1 MSSMDEVDLMAVLI
15 DHGMVLES
23 AKGPLPNLAE
33 LIAGE
38 PIRGSWWGHPAGHE
52 IFERLNELA
61 DSPDVVR
68 TRLVNKRVTLIH
80 RRVWAALVVVADQL
94 PVERLAAIHEEHTA
108 SGAHRMHEQ
117 PFPEWVPDDVLH
129 AAETL
134 TQDDAW
140 EQLPACVR
148 PR

>member
-94 PVERLAAIHEEHTA
+94 PVERLAAKVRLTSCWLK
-108 SGAHRMHEQ
+108 SGDRARTSRGAGL
-117 PFPEWVPDDVLH
+117 VK
-129 AAETL
+129 
-134 TQDDAW
+134 
-140 EQLPACVR
+140 ACCTR
-148 PR
+148 PRP